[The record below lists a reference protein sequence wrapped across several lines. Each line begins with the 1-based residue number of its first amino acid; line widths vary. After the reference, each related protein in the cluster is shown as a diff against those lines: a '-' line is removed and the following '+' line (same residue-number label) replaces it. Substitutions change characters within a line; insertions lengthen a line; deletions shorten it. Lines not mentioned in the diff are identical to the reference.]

1 MKIFYK
7 RDYEELNLKYDSLL
21 KEKDAVQ
28 RWGEVFEESYY
39 ELAKES
45 GEQKRIINAYASE
58 IGKMSVLVKKL
69 KGSKGGFTARINKLT
84 KENEELRKKLEESM
98 SDKYLVKKLR
108 PQRTPKTIRTHV
120 KNSAVNSRIVKKMY
134 E

>member
-39 ELAKES
+39 ELAEES
-45 GEQKRIINAYASE
+45 VKQKGIINAYASE
-58 IGKMSVLVKKL
+58 IGKLSVLVRKL

-84 KENEELRKKLEESM
+84 KENEELKKKLEESM

-108 PQRTPKTIRTHV
+108 PQRTPKTQKMHLTGNAKTSSI
-120 KNSAVNSRIVKKMY
+120 IKKVF